1 MAQEEVRLRLDADT
15 AKAQKKVEELTEQL
29 EALRKEQKLQSEES
43 LEQSKKTAKGIQ
55 GIGKS
60 VKSFGKALK
69 AAGIG
74 LAIAAFAKLSE
85 IFMQNQKAADFFN
98 TAFEAVSIAFNDFV
112 SFLLNNTEPVVN
124 TFKAIFEN
132 PLETIQNFGKSI
144 YDGIVVRFEQLVEVL
159 GLAGKAIN
167 QLVSGEFSAAFDTIK
182 EAGKQTVDVI
192 TGVDDSF
199 DSTVESIKNYTKE
212 TIKTAAANVQL
223 KNTAQLAAA
232 QQSRLVEQYD
242 RQAEQLRQIRD
253 DERFSIEERR
263 KANDQ
268 LLQVLA
274 EQEAA
279 MLRQA
284 EAQVA
289 SAQADLAKNNSIENQ
304 VALTDALANKEGV
317 LAQIEGLRSEQKAN
331 DLALDRE
338 ENELINTKLESESQL
353 ATERERFN
361 AEQIDNEIAKLE
373 RLKEIALLEQ
383 EQEQVRLQAII
394 DNANAGTQAKV
405 DAQIALDEFMEQSRQ
420 ANITADKAL
429 SDAKIA
435 LNKAEA
441 ENELELLGAVGGAL
455 NGVSAL
461 AGENAEAQKAIGVA
475 QAIIDTYVGAN
486 KAIAQGGIVGTIAA
500 AGIIA
505 TGLANVQNIL
515 STKIPKA
522 EPSSIPGAGAGSIS
536 SAGASSAPQAPQ
548 FNILGAGATN
558 QLAGLLAEDSQK
570 PVKAFVVSNEVSTAQ
585 SLDRNIVESATL
597 G

>member
-1 MAQEEVRLRLDADT
+1 MAQEVIIELKAETQAAKKQIEALTNEVS
-15 AKAQKKVEELTEQL
+15 E
-29 EALRKEQKLQSEES
+29 LRKEQAA
-43 LEQSKKTAKGIQ
+43 QSKEALDQAKETSKGIS
-55 GIGKS
+55 GLGKAFKS
-60 VKSFGKALK
+60 VGNALK

-132 PLETIQNFGKSI
+132 PLETIQNFGRSI

-159 GLAGKAIN
+159 GLAGKAIG
-167 QLVSGEFSAAFDTIK
+167 QLVKGEFSAAFDTIK

-199 DSTVESIKNYTKE
+199 DTVTTKIKDYATE

-223 KNTAQLAAA
+223 ANNAELAAA

-263 KANDQ
+263 KANDD

-279 MLRQA
+279 MLKQA
-284 EAQVA
+284 DAQVA

-304 VALTDALANKEGV
+304 IALTDALANKEGV

-338 ENELINTKLESESQL
+338 ETELTNSKLESESKL
-353 ATERERFN
+353 AIERERFN
-361 AEQIDNEIAKLE
+361 AEQIDNEILKLE

-383 EQEQVRLQAII
+383 EQEQARLQAIV

-420 ANITADKAL
+420 ANIDADTAL
-429 SDAKIA
+429 TDAKIA
-435 LNKAEA
+435 LNKKEA
-441 ENELELLGAVGGAL
+441 ESEEEMLGAISGAL
-455 NGVSAL
+455 NGLSAL

-475 QAIIDTYVGAN
+475 QAIIDTYIGAN

-500 AGIIA
+500 VGVIA
-505 TGLANVQNIL
+505 SGLANVQNIL
-515 STKIPKA
+515 TTKIPKP
-522 EPSSIPGAGAGSIS
+522 EPSNVGGGGTRSIS
-536 SAGASSAPQAPQ
+536 SPTPSAAPQAPQ
-548 FNILGAGATN
+548 FNILGGGATN
-558 QLAGLLAEDSQK
+558 QLAGLLADQSSQ
-570 PVKAFVVSNEVSTAQ
+570 PVKAYVVSNEVSTAQ

>member
-1 MAQEEVRLRLDADT
+1 MAQEVIIELKAETEAAKKQIEALTNEVS
-15 AKAQKKVEELTEQL
+15 E
-29 EALRKEQKLQSEES
+29 LRKEQAA
-43 LEQSKKTAKGIQ
+43 QSKEALAQAKETSKGI
-55 GIGKS
+55 GLIS
-60 VKSFGKALK
+60 KSFKGLGTALK

-74 LAIAAFAKLSE
+74 LAVAAFQKLRE
-85 IFMQNQKAADFFN
+85 IFMQNQKAVDFFN
-98 TAFEAVSIAFNDFV
+98 TAFEAVSLAFNDFV
-112 SFLLNNTEPVVN
+112 DFLLNNTGGIVD
-124 TFKAIFEN
+124 TFQAIFEN
-132 PLETIQNFGKSI
+132 PLEGIKNLGKTI
-144 YDGIVVRFEQLVEVL
+144 YDGVVVRFEQLVEVL
-159 GLAGKAIN
+159 GLAGKAIG
-167 QLVSGEFSAAFDTIK
+167 QLVKGEFSAAFDTIK

-199 DSTVESIKNYTKE
+199 DETVESIKNYTKE

-223 KNTAQLAAA
+223 ANNAELAAA

-263 KANDQ
+263 KANDD

-279 MLRQA
+279 MLKQA
-284 EAQVA
+284 DAQVA

-304 VALTDALANKEGV
+304 IALTDALANKEGV

-338 ENELINTKLESESQL
+338 ETELTNSKLESESKL
-353 ATERERFN
+353 AIERERFN
-361 AEQIDNEIAKLE
+361 AEQIDNEVLKLE
-373 RLKEIALLEQ
+373 RLKEIALQEQ
-383 EQEQVRLQAII
+383 EQEQARLQAIV

-420 ANITADKAL
+420 ANIDADTAL
-429 SDAKIA
+429 TDAKIA
-435 LNKAEA
+435 LNKKEA
-441 ENELELLGAVGGAL
+441 ESEEEMLGAISGAL
-455 NGVSAL
+455 NGLSAL

-475 QAIIDTYVGAN
+475 QAIIDTYIGAN
-486 KAIAQGGIVGTIAA
+486 KAIAQGGIVGAISAV
-500 AGIIA
+500 GIIA

-515 STKIPKA
+515 STKIPKP
-522 EPSSIPGAGAGSIS
+522 EPSNIGGGGTRSIS
-536 SAGASSAPQAPQ
+536 SATPSAAPQAPQ
-548 FNILGAGATN
+548 FNILGGGATN

-570 PVKAFVVSNEVSTAQ
+570 PVKAYVVSNEVSTAQ